1 MVVINP
7 PYMLHDT
14 MAAVMPW
21 LTDVLGQYDGA
32 HFLIEH
38 RAA

>member
-1 MVVINP
+1 
-7 PYMLHDT
+7 
-14 MAAVMPW
+14 VMPW